1 MKKQQGIVIRSTGSW
16 STVQLD
22 SGSFQEC
29 RLRGNFRIKGI
40 KSTNPIAVGDRVTVE
55 EDPKDSSQGVIT
67 HISPRKNYIVRRS
80 VNLSKRSHII
90 AANIDQLIVLAT
102 ISEPR
107 TSLGFIDR
115 LLVTAEA
122 YTIPAIIVFNKA
134 DLLSQEENEIL
145 SEYRHIY
152 ESIDYQTLLVSALD
166 KTGLDDL
173 KDLMKDKTSLVSGHS
188 GVGKSTLINVIEP
201 DLDLKVNAISEVH
214 RKGTHTTTFA
224 EMFPLAFGGF
234 IIDSPGIKEFG
245 MIDMDNDH
253 IGHYFPEIF
262 KTSDVCKFNNCSHMN
277 EPHCAVKNA
286 VESGDIAE
294 SRYNTYLSI
303 VSELQ

>member
-1 MKKQQGIVIRSTGSW
+1 MKDQGIVIRSTGSW
-16 STVQLD
+16 STVQLK

-40 KSTNPIAVGDRVTVE
+40 KSTNPIAVGDHVTVE

-67 HISPRKNYIVRRS
+67 HITPRKNYIVRRS

-122 YTIPAIIVFNKA
+122 YNIPSIIVFNKA
-134 DLLSQEENEIL
+134 DLLSNEEKEVL
-145 SEYRHIY
+145 SDYREIY
-152 ESIDYQTLLVSALD
+152 ESIGYQTLFVSALD
-166 KTGLDDL
+166 QTGLDDL
-173 KDLMKDKTSLVSGHS
+173 KDLMQAKTSLVAGHS
-188 GVGKSTLINVIEP
+188 GVGKSTLINAIEP
-201 DLDLKVNAISEVH
+201 GLDLKVKAISEMN

-262 KTSDVCKFNNCSHMN
+262 KTSKECKFNNCSHMN

-286 VESGDIAE
+286 VECDEIAE

>member
-1 MKKQQGIVIRSTGSW
+1 MNDQGIVIRSTGSW

-40 KSTNPIAVGDRVTVE
+40 KSTNPIAVGDRVSVE

-67 HISPRKNYIVRRS
+67 EIETRKNYIVRRS

-122 YTIPAIIVFNKA
+122 YNIPSIIVFNKA
-134 DLLSQEENEIL
+134 DLLSDEEKDVL
-145 SEYRHIY
+145 SENRNTY
-152 ESIDYQTLLVSALD
+152 ESIGYQTLVVSALD
-166 KTGLDDL
+166 GSGLNDL
-173 KDLMKDKTSLVSGHS
+173 KELMKAKTSLVTGHS
-188 GVGKSTLINVIEP
+188 GVGKSTLINAIEP

-224 EMFPLAFGGF
+224 EMFPLSFGGF

-262 KTSDVCKFNNCSHMN
+262 KLSEECKFNNCSHLN
-277 EPHCAVKNA
+277 EPNCAVKNA
-286 VESGDIAE
+286 VESGEIAE
-294 SRYNTYLSI
+294 SRFNTYLSI

>member
-1 MKKQQGIVIRSTGSW
+1 
-16 STVQLD
+16 
-22 SGSFQEC
+22 
-29 RLRGNFRIKGI
+29 
-40 KSTNPIAVGDRVTVE
+40 DRVTVE

-67 HISPRKNYIVRRS
+67 HISERKNYIVRRS

-102 ISEPR
+102 VSEPR

-134 DLLSQEENEIL
+134 DLLSEEENEVL
-145 SEYRHIY
+145 SEYRYTY
-152 ESIDYQTLLVSALD
+152 ESIGYQTLLVSALD

-173 KDLMKDKTSLVSGHS
+173 KALMKDKTSLVSGHS

-262 KTSDVCKFNNCSHMN
+262 KTSDECKFNNCSHMN

-286 VESGDIAE
+286 VECGDIAE

-303 VSELQ
+303 VSELE